1 MSVRRMGE
9 KMLLKKET
17 GAISLSVESSNSS
30 GETGGVYPKG
40 FGMGTL
46 SSSARSTMSPQV
58 LSSM

>member
-1 MSVRRMGE
+1 MI
-9 KMLLKKET
+9 LKKVKGVNPLGGEFE
-17 GAISLSVESSNSS
+17 LV

-40 FGMGTL
+40 SGMGIP